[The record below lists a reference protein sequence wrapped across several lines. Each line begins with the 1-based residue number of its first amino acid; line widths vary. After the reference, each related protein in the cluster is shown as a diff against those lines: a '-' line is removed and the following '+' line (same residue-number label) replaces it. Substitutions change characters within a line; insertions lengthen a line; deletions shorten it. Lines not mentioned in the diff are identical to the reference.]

1 MNKIKKIIIILM
13 IIIVIIIIT
22 ILILINNEGGL
33 FKMEAED
40 EDLILYSENA
50 VKKVTSD
57 TDFYTVSNCVQQYL
71 DLVNDR
77 SIYMS
82 EEEFLEI
89 YNDSLYNILSKEY
102 IDKNNIQ
109 INNIDKYIDEI
120 TEKVIYVPL
129 SINAMQQNKNL
140 VTYIAYG
147 FIQDINSNYKRELY
161 TIINLDSLNSTF
173 SVEPILD
180 NNIKEIKIEKYQ
192 QGEILKNEDNEFKYQ
207 RINAEYL
214 SSQYLNIYKKTIL
227 ARPDIAYEHL
237 EKEYRDA
244 KFNNIE
250 EFKQYIDNNRNGINS
265 ARLEKYSVIRYIDYI
280 EYICID
286 QNNKYYIFRQDK
298 DNNYTVMLDNYTVD
312 IAQFTEQY
320 NNANYE
326 VRCSLNIEKIR
337 QALNNMDYK
346 YIYNKLADNFKEQY
360 FKNQSSF
367 EQYVKSNFFRNNIM
381 SYSKVDIQNNNY
393 IFTVLIT
400 DADNIEKNA
409 IEKTIV
415 VQLKEGTDFVF
426 SFSV

>member
-140 VTYIAYG
+140 VT
-147 FIQDINSNYKRELY
+147 
-161 TIINLDSLNSTF
+161 
-173 SVEPILD
+173 
-180 NNIKEIKIEKYQ
+180 
-192 QGEILKNEDNEFKYQ
+192 
-207 RINAEYL
+207 
-214 SSQYLNIYKKTIL
+214 
-227 ARPDIAYEHL
+227 
-237 EKEYRDA
+237 
-244 KFNNIE
+244 
-250 EFKQYIDNNRNGINS
+250 
-265 ARLEKYSVIRYIDYI
+265 
-280 EYICID
+280 
-286 QNNKYYIFRQDK
+286 
-298 DNNYTVMLDNYTVD
+298 
-312 IAQFTEQY
+312 
-320 NNANYE
+320 
-326 VRCSLNIEKIR
+326 
-337 QALNNMDYK
+337 
-346 YIYNKLADNFKEQY
+346 
-360 FKNQSSF
+360 
-367 EQYVKSNFFRNNIM
+367 
-381 SYSKVDIQNNNY
+381 
-393 IFTVLIT
+393 
-400 DADNIEKNA
+400 
-409 IEKTIV
+409 
-415 VQLKEGTDFVF
+415 
-426 SFSV
+426 